1 MGAGFTS
8 DAGFAASHAGKLT
21 ENREAKGCFPAV
33 HNRPFAR
40 IIGRSRAT
48 TEVRPLA
55 SSFPDHATLEGVL
68 DVAARAPSSGNLQPW
83 RWRVDGAAVHLYADW
98 HRQAGGSPTDRRDV
112 LLGCGAV
119 LDHCAVA
126 FAAAGWSPR
135 VRRFPDGGDR
145 FPGTDSGRL
154 AILEVVEQPPNAAHL
169 ELAAAISRRRADL
182 RRYPDRPIPPA
193 TVELLVIRAARLGV
207 ELGVVPRSRWVR
219 HEDGRVA
226 LRFADDEG
234 EPDDD
239 AVLLVLGTRE
249 DNDAM
254 RLRAGEALS
263 HITLTATA
271 MGLATCPL
279 TEPLND
285 MLSRLELACEVFD
298 GEAHPQALIR
308 LGLPPTDDVPEPMT
322 ERRSVDETTEWTRRQ
337 SADPN
342 PSARTRISSVRPVR
356 GHSTTRDHSCNGL

>member
-1 MGAGFTS
+1 MLAMGAGLTR

-21 ENREAKGCFPAV
+21 ENRKVTDHFRLFAI
-33 HNRPFAR
+33 RPFTR
-40 IIGRSRAT
+40 IIRCSHVT
-48 TEVRPLA
+48 TEVGPLA
-55 SSFPDHATLEGVL
+55 TSFPDQATLESVL
-68 DVAARAPSSGNLQPW
+68 DVAARAPSSRNLQPW

-135 VRRFPDGGDR
+135 VRRFPDGGDK

-154 AILEVVEQPPNAAHL
+154 AILEVVEQPPNAANL
-169 ELAAAISRRRADL
+169 ELAAAIPRRRADL
-182 RRYPDRPIPPA
+182 RRYPAQPIPPA

-207 ELGVVPRSRWVR
+207 ELAVVPRSRWVR

-226 LRFADDEG
+226 LRFSDDEG

-322 ERRSVDETTEWTRRQ
+322 QRRSVDETTEWTRR
-337 SADPN
+337 
-342 PSARTRISSVRPVR
+342 
-356 GHSTTRDHSCNGL
+356 